1 MKKANGPSTTYAV
14 GRGKPPE
21 HTRFKPGQSGNPKGR
36 RRGSRSLRTDVKE
49 ALQMPI
55 VIIEGGK
62 KRRISTQIGTVLK
75 LREKALRGDGRA
87 LDRLLELAARYN
99 DEPIPPSVDEPL
111 SDDDE
116 AILADYRARH
126 AGLDAP
132 KISGASKSEADNP
145 EHATGSSSAGKRSIR
160 RRRSRR
166 RQPETGRQVQ

>member
-1 MKKANGPSTTYAV
+1 MKKPNGRSTSYAV

-55 VIIEGGK
+55 VIMEGGK
-62 KRRISTQIGTVLK
+62 KKRISTQIGTVLK

-99 DEPIPPSVDEPL
+99 DEPIPPSVNEPL
-111 SDDDE
+111 TDDDE
-116 AILADYRARH
+116 AILADYRARY
-126 AGLDAP
+126 AGLDMLT
-132 KISGASKSEADNP
+132 ISGASKSESDNPDP
-145 EHATGSSSAGKRSIR
+145 EHAAGSSSAGKRSIR

-166 RQPETGRQVQ
+166 R